1 MKRLLI
7 VLHNLKNGGVERVLS
22 VLANY
27 FAGKEYDVH
36 ILAISSDEVSYPLS
50 PDVKYEYVPIIPIYK
65 RMGLFGNL
73 RSVGK
78 IFKQIKRINPDY
90 VIGFDDSIIIRSIPS
105 AWLLRKKIIV
115 SERIDPSIYGL
126 PMHIVR
132 QICYDMADHVVFQ
145 TDDARAYF
153 PKRTQKKSVVIPNPL
168 SEGLPYRNKET
179 NKDIIM
185 ACRLRPQKNV
195 GLAIRAFAQ
204 FYKTHPDYRLV
215 VFGEGYQLEELKAL
229 AAEKGVENSVL
240 FPGHVDDI
248 HQRMASCAM
257 FLMSSDYEGLSNSMI
272 EALAIGAPTISTDCP
287 VGGARMMINN
297 GENGLLVPVGDEQA
311 ITNAMGKIAD
321 DKELSSRLSTN
332 GTKIRERL
340 SVTTICPQ
348 WEALL

>member
-1 MKRLLI
+1 MRKILI
-7 VLHNLKNGGVERVLS
+7 ILHNLKNGGVERVLS

-36 ILAISSDEVSYPLS
+36 ILAISSDEVSYPLN
-50 PDVKYEYVPIIPIYK
+50 PKIKYEYVPIIPIYK
-65 RMGLFGNL
+65 RIGLMGNL
-73 RSVGK
+73 KAVGR

-145 TDDARAYF
+145 TEDAKAYF

-204 FYKTHPDYRLV
+204 FHTSHPDYRLV
-215 VFGEGYQLEELKAL
+215 VYGEGYQLEELKAL
-229 AAEKGVENSVL
+229 SAEKGVSDAVL

-257 FLMSSDYEGLSNSMI
+257 FLLSSDYEGLSNSMI

-287 VGGARMMINN
+287 VGGARMMIEN
-297 GENGLLVPVGDEQA
+297 EVNGLLVPVGDDNA
-311 ITNAMGKIAD
+311 IANAMTLIAD
-321 DKELSSRLSTN
+321 DKETATRLSVN
-332 GTKIRERL
+332 GIIIRERL
-340 SVTTICPQ
+340 SVSTICPQ